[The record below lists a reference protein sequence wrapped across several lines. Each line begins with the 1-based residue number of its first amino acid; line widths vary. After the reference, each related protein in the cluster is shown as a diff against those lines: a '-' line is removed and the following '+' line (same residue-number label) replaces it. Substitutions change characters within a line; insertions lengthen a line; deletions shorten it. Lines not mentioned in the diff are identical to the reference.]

1 MNRNIFLG
9 TVLRIAAIFILVF
22 AFPWFLGYRTSIDAV
37 LERNKYFAEH
47 TVEIIE
53 LVEVDYRT
61 MSAAIKVVE
70 DGTYGIITFDNIL
83 GIYYRWV
90 GSFSPA
96 PQIPGTPFLRTWSTS
111 EYDETLNYAFF
122 LKALDPEIKYIY
134 AGREEIAD
142 FHDEG
147 ELKKVTLE
155 DIKSSGLKGIFE
167 IKDDYVFITGVAH
180 NKDEDI
186 SFFDVTAWN
195 ILAFD
200 RYGEPVS
207 YQREGASLAKYFE

>member
-1 MNRNIFLG
+1 MQ
-9 TVLRIAAIFILVF
+9 
-22 AFPWFLGYRTSIDAV
+22 S
-37 LERNKYFAEH
+37 H

-61 MSAAIKVVE
+61 LSATINVVE
-70 DGTYGIITFDNIL
+70 DGTYGIITFDNVL

-90 GSFSPA
+90 GSFCPA
-96 PQIPGTPFLRTWSTS
+96 PQILGTPFLRTWSTS
-111 EYDETLNYAFF
+111 ESYDGTLNYAFF

-134 AGREEIAD
+134 AGRDEIAD

-180 NKDEDI
+180 NKDKDI
-186 SFFDVTAWN
+186 SFFDVGSWN

-200 RYGEPVS
+200 RNGEPVA
-207 YQREGASLAKYFE
+207 YQREGTYLAEYF